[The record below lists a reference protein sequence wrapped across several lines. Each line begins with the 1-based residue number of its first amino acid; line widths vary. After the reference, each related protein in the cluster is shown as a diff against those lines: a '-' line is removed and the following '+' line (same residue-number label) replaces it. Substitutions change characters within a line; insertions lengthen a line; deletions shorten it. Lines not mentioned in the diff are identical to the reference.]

1 MAVSVRNP
9 DANVA
14 RVLRVSITGDCNLNC
29 FYCKPTG
36 RQADLLRPKTLIQ
49 PSDLTKLVKI
59 VGELGVRRVLISGGE
74 PLLRKDAANFV
85 KSAYAH
91 KGIEEVRLVTN
102 GTFLKSFGDQLRK
115 LGLKKVD
122 VNFDT
127 LNFLKFQRITGSD
140 SLYRVLDGIEKVE
153 RLHFSEVRLNVYLLP
168 GVNEDEI
175 INFSRLTK
183 DRPLHLR
190 FIEYAPK
197 NGGLYKGP
205 ERAFAVQDAK
215 RIIDNYQALSA
226 APQPQTAPDPL
237 DVRSPSFRFVD
248 AVGRISFVTKEAL
261 FAEHAIPRVLL
272 SAQGTLSN
280 EALPNKSLALVED
293 LRKDA
298 KDINLHKAIEKVLM
312 LGPTPSIYTQ
322 KKTERKAPPASKRSR
337 MAEAQL

>member
-29 FYCKPTG
+29 FYCKPVG
-36 RQADLLRPKTLIQ
+36 RQADLVRPKTVIQ

-59 VGELGVRRVLISGGE
+59 VGELGVRRVVISGGE

-153 RLHFSEVRLNVYLLP
+153 RLHFAEVRLNVFLLP
-168 GVNEDEI
+168 GVNEDEV
-175 INFSRLTK
+175 INFARLTK

-197 NGGLYKGP
+197 NPSAHGTP
-205 ERAFAVQDAK
+205 ERSFHVADAK
-215 RIIDNYQALSA
+215 RIIDNYQAL
-226 APQPQTAPDPL
+226 TAMPIPLVHDPL
-237 DVRSPSFRFVD
+237 DVRLPGFKFVD
-248 AVGRISFVTKEAL
+248 SAGHISFLTKADL
-261 FAEHAIPRVLL
+261 HSEHSVPRVVLG
-272 SAQGTLSN
+272 AQGVLAN
-280 EALPNKSLALVED
+280 ELLPNKSLALLED
-293 LRKDA
+293 LRRDA

-312 LGPTPSIYTQ
+312 LGPTPSIYAQ
-322 KKTERKAPPASKRSR
+322 KKTERKAPPAGKRGR